1 MGKDKNNGH
10 GLGHEIGLG
19 IALVRALLLVTLG
32 LSLLVIPEKTH
43 KMLFNAIGLFWLTS
57 GIVLVRQEAHARG
70 NRLSL
75 ASAIIGVVAGVLVL
89 TRNLTSQWV
98 AEVWVVGLL
107 GGVILLTGVLHATTQ
122 LRFGRQALRGRPLV
136 NVLLGV
142 AEIFLG
148 ALLILDPTGREQITY
163 GVAIVWSLLAGG
175 LLLVSTVGQW
185 LRERRQEQP
194 GQAEEQ
200 T

>member
-43 KMLFNAIGLFWLTS
+43 RMLFNAIGLFWLTS

-70 NRLSL
+70 SRLLL
-75 ASAIIGVVAGVLVL
+75 ASAIIGVVAGVMVL

-142 AEIFLG
+142 AEILLG
-148 ALLILDPTGREQITY
+148 ALLILDPTGREQIIY
-163 GVAIVWSLLAGG
+163 SVAIVWSLLAGG

>member
-57 GIVLVRQEAHARG
+57 GIVLVRREAHARG

-142 AEIFLG
+142 AEILLG
-148 ALLILDPTGREQITY
+148 ALLILDPTGREQIIY
-163 GVAIVWSLLAGG
+163 SVAIVWSLLAGG